1 MDYTH
6 AKEKRRLRKIYL
18 DKKKSKTY
26 FSTSV
31 PDNSS
36 TVHVLNRKQNGDS
49 INLVFFFIK
58 LLLISRLL
66 YQRITYQSLKTIYK
80 SFYISSNI

>member
-49 INLVFFFIK
+49 INLVFFF
-58 LLLISRLL
+58 
-66 YQRITYQSLKTIYK
+66 YQTFTDFKIIIPTN
-80 SFYISSNI
+80 YISIS